1 VRKDSVG
8 PSSVRPVGPTGER
21 WRQRARLAGAIGLVT
36 LGLVACGGGGSAGAN
51 IDPPPVSLP
60 VPDLGAVAVEKRSS
74 ALPEGWQNGP
84 FMQIYV
90 RAYQDSNGDGVGD
103 LRGLISRLDYLQS
116 LGVRGLWLLPVTESA
131 DRDHGYAVR
140 NYRAIESDYGK
151 PEDLQA
157 LLEAAHQRGMGVI
170 LDYVINHASSEHPL
184 FLNARSSASHPQRS
198 FFVWQPSVPAGWSIY
213 GQNPWYATFSG
224 AYFAPFWSGMP
235 DFNWRYGPVRDFH
248 HDNLRYWLNRGV
260 DGFRFDAVGHLIE
273 NGPSA
278 WDNQPENHAVMA
290 GVREVVQAY
299 ERRYMVCESPGASR
313 AFAAASSCG
322 NAFAFDLKDAMVR
335 AARGNDAGAVQA
347 VAAYFASAPASMATF
362 LANHDRFAGDR
373 LWHQFGGDEAVY
385 RMAASTYLMLPGT
398 PFIYY
403 GEEIGMAHGRGL
415 QGDHALRAP
424 MSWSA
429 GAGGFTTGQPFRAAA
444 ENLATHNVAQQ
455 QTDAQ
460 SLLATYRR
468 LIALRNAHAPL
479 YSGAYR
485 DAGSQGQVLAF
496 ERFTPE
502 RRMLVLLHYGRSA
515 GSVTLS
521 LPAGSR
527 WRAVEG
533 ATATLSADA
542 AGRAVFDLSPQSLNV
557 YELQP

>member
-1 VRKDSVG
+1 MRDRSILW
-8 PSSVRPVGPTGER
+8 TGCKLPKLVLR
-21 WRQRARLAGAIGLVT
+21 NSGLLLTAGFLI
-36 LGLVACGGGGSAGAN
+36 ACGGGGAVGGG
-51 IDPPPVSLP
+51 IVVSPSSL
-60 VPDLGAVAVEKRSS
+60 VVSDLGAVAEEKPGSV
-74 ALPEGWQNGP
+74 LPEGWQHGP

-103 LRGLISRLDYLQS
+103 LRGVISRLDYLQS

-140 NYRAIESDYGK
+140 NYRAIESDYGTS
-151 PEDLQA
+151 EDLQA
-157 LLEAAHQRGMGVI
+157 LLDAAHQRGIGVI
-170 LDYVINHASSEHPL
+170 LDHVINHASSEHPL
-184 FLNARSSASHPQRS
+184 FQNARSSASHPQRNY
-198 FFVWQPSVPAGWSIY
+198 FVWQPSVPAGWSIY

-235 DFNWRYGPVRDFH
+235 DFNWRHGPVRDFH

-260 DGFRFDAVGHLIE
+260 DGFRFDAVGHLVE

-278 WDNQPENHAVMA
+278 WDNQPENHAIMA
-290 GVREVVQAY
+290 GVREVLQGY
-299 ERRYMVCESPGASR
+299 ERRYMVCESPGASQ
-313 AFAAASSCG
+313 AFGAASSCG
-322 NAFAFDLKDAMVR
+322 SAFAFDLKDAMVR
-335 AARGNDAGAVQA
+335 AARGNDAAAVQA
-347 VAAYFASAPASMATF
+347 VARYFANAPAGMATF

-373 LWHQFGGDEAVY
+373 LWHQFGGDETVY

-415 QGDHALRAP
+415 QGDAALRAP

-429 GAGGFTTGQPFRAAA
+429 GAGGFTSGQPFRATA
-444 ENLATHNVAQQ
+444 ENLATHNVVQQ
-455 QTDAQ
+455 QTDPQ
-460 SLLATYRR
+460 SLLAYYRR
-468 LIALRNAHAPL
+468 LVALRNAHAPL

-496 ERFTPE
+496 ERSTAT

-515 GSVTLS
+515 GSATLT

-533 ATATLSADA
+533 ATGTRTADA
-542 AGRAVFDLSPQSLNV
+542 AGRAVFDLSPQTLNV
-557 YELQP
+557 YELEP